1 MHKGKEI
8 PGKTA
13 AVVVMGK
20 ICAHLSQLYSDSKP
34 EEIPKGL
41 MIKEFWSWTDCRPMG
56 TCMVKRVHTHG
67 ICIYMLMILS

>member
-1 MHKGKEI
+1 MLYCKGIKAKKSLE
-8 PGKTA
+8 KTA

-41 MIKEFWSWTDCRPMG
+41 MIKEF
-56 TCMVKRVHTHG
+56 
-67 ICIYMLMILS
+67 